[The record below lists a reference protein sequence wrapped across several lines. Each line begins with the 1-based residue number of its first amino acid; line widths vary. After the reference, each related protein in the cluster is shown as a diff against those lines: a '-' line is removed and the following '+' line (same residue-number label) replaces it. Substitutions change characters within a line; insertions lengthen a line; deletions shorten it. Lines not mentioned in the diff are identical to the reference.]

1 MTVILGVN
9 CFSHDTAACLS
20 VDGMVVAM
28 AEQERFDRTCHSRA
42 FPDEAIGFCLDHAGL
57 SIAEIDIVAFAQ
69 RPWLD
74 LARGVADAVRR
85 VAPKRFAA
93 QVYTDARLVARE
105 IAFRRRWG
113 FRGHVAHVG
122 HHDAHAAS
130 AFFASPFD
138 TAAVLS
144 IDRGGDY
151 LCTTLRVGTGNR
163 LRTIAQISNP
173 DSIGEVYSALTWY
186 LGFAVN
192 GDEGKVM
199 GLAPYGTER
208 YVKDFRSLLHLG
220 ENGRVDVDFRWFRYQ
235 REGRPVSRRFL
246 HRYGPP
252 RAPES
257 EITDRDKDLA
267 YAVQSLTEE
276 AGLHLARWLQGQ
288 SGARRLCLSGGV
300 ALNSVMNDR
309 LLREAGFDEI
319 FVQPASSDA
328 GNALGA
334 VLWIQHQVLGM
345 PRRWVMSHPFLGP
358 GSSDARLASAVEA
371 ARSRGLRNVT
381 ARQTQDP
388 AADAARLLA
397 EGKVVGWYQG
407 RAEVGPR
414 ALGARSILADPRR
427 AEMRDVV
434 NERVKHREWFR
445 PFAPSILDERG
456 SEYFVDYRPNPFML
470 LVERVRPE
478 RRREIPAVTHV
489 DGTGR
494 LQSVTRTF
502 NPLFYR
508 LIESFER
515 LTGVPVVL
523 NTSFNVRGE
532 PMVNRPEEA
541 LADFDATEMDALVIG
556 NQVLE
561 KVAASQSRS
570 LVSRP

>member
-1 MTVILGVN
+1 MSHAFWGES
-9 CFSHDTAACLS
+9 FSDDDAL
-20 VDGMVVAM
+20 VAL
-28 AEQERFDRTCHSRA
+28 RR
-42 FPDEAIGFCLDHAGL
+42 AGL
-57 SIAEIDIVAFAQ
+57 EFTWVDDREAQ
-69 RPWLD
+69 
-74 LARGVADAVRR
+74 A
-85 VAPKRFAA
+85 
-93 QVYTDARLVARE
+93 
-105 IAFRRRWG
+105 
-113 FRGHVAHVG
+113 
-122 HHDAHAAS
+122 
-130 AFFASPFD
+130 
-138 TAAVLS
+138 
-144 IDRGGDY
+144 
-151 LCTTLRVGTGNR
+151 
-163 LRTIAQISNP
+163 
-173 DSIGEVYSALTWY
+173 
-186 LGFAVN
+186 
-192 GDEGKVM
+192 
-199 GLAPYGTER
+199 
-208 YVKDFRSLLHLG
+208 
-220 ENGRVDVDFRWFRYQ
+220 
-235 REGRPVSRRFL
+235 
-246 HRYGPP
+246 
-252 RAPES
+252 
-257 EITDRDKDLA
+257 
-267 YAVQSLTEE
+267 
-276 AGLHLARWLQGQ
+276 
-288 SGARRLCLSGGV
+288 ARR
-300 ALNSVMNDR
+300 
-309 LLREAGFDEI
+309 
-319 FVQPASSDA
+319 
-328 GNALGA
+328 
-334 VLWIQHQVLGM
+334 
-345 PRRWVMSHPFLGP
+345 
-358 GSSDARLASAVEA
+358 
-371 ARSRGLRNVT
+371 
-381 ARQTQDP
+381 
-388 AADAARLLA
+388 LA